1 MIQDP
6 EAKPRELSG
15 TFQAAFLHL
24 TSFLDQSN
32 GKGKKKKKSRPN
44 LFGEKVKLMQRK
56 GCSKVKQD

>member
-15 TFQAAFLHL
+15 TFQTAFLHL
-24 TSFLDQSN
+24 ASFLDQSN
-32 GKGKKKKKSRPN
+32 GKGRKKKSRPN
-44 LFGEKVKLMQRK
+44 LFGERVKPTQRK